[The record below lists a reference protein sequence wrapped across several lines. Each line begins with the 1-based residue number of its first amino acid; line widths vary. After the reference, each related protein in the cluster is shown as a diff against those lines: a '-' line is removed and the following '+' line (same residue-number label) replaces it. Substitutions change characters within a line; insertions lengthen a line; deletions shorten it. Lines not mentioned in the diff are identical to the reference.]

1 MSLRVHGAAV
11 LIGAALL
18 ATPVLADS
26 GANAPFGIVNAR
38 GTGTAI
44 ANGQMVLVGVVLL
57 TIGAFMMTR
66 VDATTSQVA
75 LISYLAMM
83 GLGMGASV
91 PAFLIAVQSAVRRRQ
106 MGTATATRR

>member
-1 MSLRVHGAAV
+1 MSLRVHSAAV

-44 ANGQMVLVGVVLL
+44 ASGQMVLVGVVRGPA
-57 TIGAFMMTR
+57 TIVIRDRVADGDEGAAER
-66 VDATTSQVA
+66 HE
-75 LISYLAMM
+75 
-83 GLGMGASV
+83 
-91 PAFLIAVQSAVRRRQ
+91 VRRR
-106 MGTATATRR
+106 TLRRRDGHHGSDGGKGMAAG